1 MKKRETK
8 SDDAFF
14 AELQSIW
21 DSHSRR
27 VEKIVRESDSR
38 RPLNYRYAESCQQP
52 SPPVPP
58 LVAAR
63 RMVGVRLAA
72 VIALLLVVAGFLLLF
87 RGSPAPHDTLQAGL
101 PEPSLPVAT
110 PPAAAPVAVP
120 HAVPR
125 HVTVAKAGTDART
138 PLPATGDTPLSQ
150 PAAPADSLCQ
160 PCTTI
165 SFDNV
170 QYTALYCNN
179 ETCDTQNYLYQ
190 VFVTLNLA

>member
-1 MKKRETK
+1 M

-58 LVAAR
+58 LVAAC

-72 VIALLLVVAGFLLLF
+72 AIAIALLLVVAGFLLLF
-87 RGSPAPHDTLQAGL
+87 RGSPDPHDTLQACL

-110 PPAAAPVAVP
+110 SPAAAPVAVP
-120 HAVPR
+120 HAVSRTSPR

-138 PLPATGDTPLSQ
+138 SLPATGDTQLSQ
-150 PAAPADSLCQ
+150 PAAPADIPCQ
-160 PCTTI
+160 PCNTTLP
-165 SFDNV
+165 DNV
-170 QYTALYCNN
+170 QFTALYCNN
-179 ETCDTQNYLYQ
+179 ETCDTQRYLFH
-190 VFVTLNLA
+190 VFVNLNIA